1 MSIEFK
7 LNHYA
12 FLSQPHDTAGSP
24 SHPIHP
30 LRQLPAFRCS
40 PALRGGTHTTDLYVL
55 DSFILCFTVDMDLRR
70 WDVSHAQ
77 PHPNGHERP
86 ASVQAKKKNLPQKN
100 HRIPTYHTYTVVIAS
115 FGFACLPTCPESS
128 ITFELFHPMCYNI
141 HRFCLLAPKFLLFLA
156 QTHQQNPKHV
166 NTTPRGS
173 SPRGTERRVLLQ
185 DFHVRY
191 IRACATLTHSST

>member
-1 MSIEFK
+1 MRFS
-7 LNHYA
+7 
-12 FLSQPHDTAGSP
+12 LSLTTRLDP
-24 SHPIHP
+24 HPIP
-30 LRQLPAFRCS
+30 SLASTSRFSLS
-40 PALRGGTHTTDLYVL
+40 PPPYGGVRTLLTYMFLILLSYVLLLTWIYVGGTYLMLSH
-55 DSFILCFTVDMDLRR
+55 IPMDMNVQL
-70 WDVSHAQ
+70 Q
-77 PHPNGHERP
+77 FKQKNHPP
-86 ASVQAKKKNLPQKN
+86 KKN
-100 HRIPTYHTYTVVIAS
+100 HRIPTYHTYTVVVAS